1 MDYRIL
7 RSAQLPKL
15 CFVHEVNLSLI
26 DLRVVLRKLY
36 CSCVDL
42 RIICIS
48 FTSFIN
54 CTGNRRLCN
63 KVLTVVIIICTHSV
77 LTVILFRFTHL

>member
-15 CFVHEVNLSLI
+15 SFVHEVNLSLI

-48 FTSFIN
+48 FS
-54 CTGNRRLCN
+54 TGNRRLCN

-77 LTVILFRFTHL
+77 LSVILFRFTHL